1 MISSSKPRISL
12 ISWCRRF
19 GIKSGK
25 PNSSKAVTLKKSEL
39 QRLLH
44 LTKPEKWTLVGALGF
59 LVVSSAVTMAV
70 PFCVGRLIDII
81 YAPGNER
88 TEAKQRLHQMCIL
101 MAGVFLVGAICNGGR
116 VYLINMAGQRITRT
130 LRASTYA
137 ALLRQE
143 VGFFEARA
151 RTGEL
156 ATRLA
161 ADTALVGSALTQNLS
176 DGLRS
181 GVMVCAG
188 VSMMIATSPQ
198 LALVGLSIV
207 PPVAGLAV
215 IYGKFVRNITKK
227 VQDSLAQATQVAEER
242 LGSMRTVRALG
253 AEAQEER
260 RFSSAVDKVL
270 QLASKE
276 AMAKSIF
283 FAMTGLSG
291 NAIILSVLYY
301 GGSLVG
307 SEEITVGAL
316 SAFLLYAAYV
326 GISLGG
332 LSSFYTELNRGL
344 GAGTRLWELLDRKP
358 AIPLQGGVW
367 PQVPPAGDVVF
378 EKVSFVY
385 PSRPFAP
392 ILRELS
398 LHLPAGCVTAVV
410 GGSGS
415 GKSTLAALL
424 LRFYDP
430 TAGTVLLDGQPLSA
444 LDPKWLRKYIAAVQQ
459 EPVLFSGSVRENLL
473 YGMLQD
479 PLLADLKP
487 EASEEKLRKALEQAQ
502 ALEFVKCLPD
512 GLNTLVGERGAQLSG
527 GQRQR
532 LAIARAL
539 LQEPRV
545 LILDEATSAL
555 DAHTEASLQSGLGP
569 LLKERTVMVIAH
581 RLSTIRSA
589 DQIAVLD
596 GGRVAEL
603 GSYEEL
609 TARPNGVFS
618 QLVARQAF
626 ASAFQSMPSP
636 TPSQEQPVLTT

>member
-1 MISSSKPRISL
+1 MILQVSLVSTRVLGQCCLYGNYIRFQPRYIQNFRKHTTLSLHSKHINSMISSSKPRISL

-44 LTKPEKWTLVGALGF
+44 LAKPEKWTLVGALGF

-81 YAPGNER
+81 YAPGNEH

-188 VSMMIATSPQ
+188 VSMM
-198 LALVGLSIV
+198 
-207 PPVAGLAV
+207 
-215 IYGKFVRNITKK
+215 
-227 VQDSLAQATQVAEER
+227 DSLAQATQVAEER

-430 TAGTVLLDGQPLSA
+430 TAGT
-444 LDPKWLRKYIAAVQQ
+444 

-473 YGMLQD
+473 YGMLQN

-626 ASAFQSMPSP
+626 VSAFQSMSSP